1 MRSNINKLIN
11 NNNDCNAQH
20 TSYTKI
26 TQMLIMND
34 SKSSHKSVF
43 SHLIFVYIY
52 IALIFLFDFT
62 L

>member
-1 MRSNINKLIN
+1 MRSNINKLIHI
-11 NNNDCNAQH
+11 NNDCNAQN

-34 SKSSHKSVF
+34 SKPSQKSVF